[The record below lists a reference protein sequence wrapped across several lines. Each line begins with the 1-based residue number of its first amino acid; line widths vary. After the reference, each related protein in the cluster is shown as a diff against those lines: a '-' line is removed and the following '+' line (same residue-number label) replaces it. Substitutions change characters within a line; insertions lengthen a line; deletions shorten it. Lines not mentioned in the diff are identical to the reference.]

1 MQAEAQILLGRLE
14 QAWDTAVARG
24 SASPML
30 RVIKMPADLSG
41 LDRRTADRRA
51 ELWPLPDE
59 ALSGEALSGEA
70 LSGEA
75 LSCGTETA
83 NGRAGGESA
92 AGPAH
97 NGAPAGPRPGRAE
110 GCNLTRAEREAWKQ
124 FIGKEFASERHYRPE
139 PVPGGIATDPD
150 ES

>member
-59 ALSGEALSGEA
+59 ALSGEALSG
-70 LSGEA
+70 GA

-83 NGRAGGESA
+83 APAERVPPGPLAMALRQGRDRAGRKA
-92 AGPAH
+92 A
-97 NGAPAGPRPGRAE
+97 
-110 GCNLTRAEREAWKQ
+110 
-124 FIGKEFASERHYRPE
+124 I
-139 PVPGGIATDPD
+139 
-150 ES
+150 

>member
-75 LSCGTETA
+75 LSGEALSCGTETA
-83 NGRAGGESA
+83 APAERVPPGPLTMALRQGRDRAGRKA
-92 AGPAH
+92 A
-97 NGAPAGPRPGRAE
+97 
-110 GCNLTRAEREAWKQ
+110 
-124 FIGKEFASERHYRPE
+124 I
-139 PVPGGIATDPD
+139 
-150 ES
+150 

>member
-83 NGRAGGESA
+83 APAERVPPGPLTMALRQGRDRAGRKA
-92 AGPAH
+92 A
-97 NGAPAGPRPGRAE
+97 
-110 GCNLTRAEREAWKQ
+110 
-124 FIGKEFASERHYRPE
+124 I
-139 PVPGGIATDPD
+139 
-150 ES
+150 

>member
-70 LSGEA
+70 LS
-75 LSCGTETA
+75 CGTETA
-83 NGRAGGESA
+83 APAERVPPGPLTMALRQGRDRAGRKA
-92 AGPAH
+92 A
-97 NGAPAGPRPGRAE
+97 
-110 GCNLTRAEREAWKQ
+110 
-124 FIGKEFASERHYRPE
+124 I
-139 PVPGGIATDPD
+139 
-150 ES
+150 

>member
-75 LSCGTETA
+75 LSGEALSGEALSCGTETA
-83 NGRAGGESA
+83 APAERVPPGPLTMALRQGRDRAGRKA
-92 AGPAH
+92 A
-97 NGAPAGPRPGRAE
+97 
-110 GCNLTRAEREAWKQ
+110 
-124 FIGKEFASERHYRPE
+124 I
-139 PVPGGIATDPD
+139 
-150 ES
+150 

>member
-70 LSGEA
+70 LSGEV

-83 NGRAGGESA
+83 APAERVPPGPLTMALRQGRDRAGRKA
-92 AGPAH
+92 A
-97 NGAPAGPRPGRAE
+97 
-110 GCNLTRAEREAWKQ
+110 
-124 FIGKEFASERHYRPE
+124 I
-139 PVPGGIATDPD
+139 
-150 ES
+150 

>member
-24 SASPML
+24 SVSPML

-83 NGRAGGESA
+83 APAERVPPGPLTMALRQGRDRAGRKA
-92 AGPAH
+92 A
-97 NGAPAGPRPGRAE
+97 
-110 GCNLTRAEREAWKQ
+110 
-124 FIGKEFASERHYRPE
+124 I
-139 PVPGGIATDPD
+139 
-150 ES
+150 

>member
-24 SASPML
+24 AVSPML

-83 NGRAGGESA
+83 APAERVPPGPLTMALRQGRDRAGRKA
-92 AGPAH
+92 A
-97 NGAPAGPRPGRAE
+97 
-110 GCNLTRAEREAWKQ
+110 
-124 FIGKEFASERHYRPE
+124 I
-139 PVPGGIATDPD
+139 
-150 ES
+150 